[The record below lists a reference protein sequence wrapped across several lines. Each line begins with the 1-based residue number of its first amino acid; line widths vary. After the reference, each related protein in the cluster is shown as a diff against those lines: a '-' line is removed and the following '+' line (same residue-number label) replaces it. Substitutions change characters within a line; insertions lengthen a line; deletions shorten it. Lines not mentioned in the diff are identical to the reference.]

1 MLSQTFALSLLTS
14 DINDAKNGFY
24 ICYDVLSA
32 VCEFKNAKTLWH
44 EERGGTNM
52 NSPAL
57 KYARRYNLKSYN
69 CR

>member
-44 EERGGTNM
+44 EEQEEQI
-52 NSPAL
+52 
-57 KYARRYNLKSYN
+57 
-69 CR
+69 

>member
-52 NSPAL
+52 NSRL
-57 KYARRYNLKSYN
+57 RRYGDNKYKKI
-69 CR
+69 